1 MRLCCPLNDTQ
12 GFGPA
17 AEEAVVALAAL
28 AAVAAAEPARAVAE
42 LVREVEL
49 MFEASFLTCSRA
61 QILNLQSEDFSTTR
75 YGLLPSFLYDL
86 GKPTGGGKS
95 SVNEVIHTAREA
107 VSVRESS

>member
-42 LVREVEL
+42 LLSVK
-49 MFEASFLTCSRA
+49 A
-61 QILNLQSEDFSTTR
+61 QE
-75 YGLLPSFLYDL
+75 GAM
-86 GKPTGGGKS
+86 
-95 SVNEVIHTAREA
+95 V
-107 VSVRESS
+107 